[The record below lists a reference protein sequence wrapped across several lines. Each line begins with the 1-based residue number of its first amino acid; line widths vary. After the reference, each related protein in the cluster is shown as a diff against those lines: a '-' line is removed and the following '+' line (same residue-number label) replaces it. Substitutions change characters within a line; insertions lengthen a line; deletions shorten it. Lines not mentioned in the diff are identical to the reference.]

1 MTRLMYL
8 FLTTMLLVAC
18 QNHTAR
24 WESYNQGLPT
34 YATAITIAMQPTDPK
49 TIFVGTYDPPALW
62 RSDDGGDTWVRD
74 DRGLNDSAV
83 LVAHWDAPRARWLIG
98 AVSGLYTRADA
109 RDAWRRIGQNDYAVY
124 AIAQDRAGQ
133 LYIAYANGGIMRS
146 SDGENWVSLPMR
158 DPAPIVLAL
167 TASPDGQH
175 LFAGTSGQGLWI
187 SHDGGK
193 TWATV
198 DDLTDDYVSSL
209 FFDPELGIFA
219 SGSREVFRS
228 TDNGYTWTSLPDLKR
243 VFAFARA
250 SNGALYA
257 AMTGRVAKSRD
268 GNHWEFVGEGLR
280 VQDRIF
286 DLAIAPDDPNR
297 VYVAAADGVYRS
309 RDGGTTWTW
318 RSEGGGT
325 LPLLGYADVNALIW
339 DRAGRLLA
347 GTRAGIYRRT
357 SDAWMRDEQS
367 PSYSILSFAAAGDE
381 KTFYAGATI
390 GLLKSDD
397 GGETWRDVPSELT
410 GRGITG
416 IVVDP
421 RQPDHLYVRLLFER
435 VNESWDGGRTWVT
448 RWDGLGLT
456 RQVFALNL
464 DARERFFAGASD
476 GLFRWDA
483 ANARWQTIPTPFSNQ
498 AVLVTLTDPR
508 DANVIY
514 AGATDSL
521 WKSADGGATWNRWG
535 KGLENVTVAALAL
548 NPANARNA
556 FAGTRYKGLYVTH
569 DGGATWQSAW
579 TERLATSTVRA
590 MLFSADGKTIFVAT
604 DQGIWRGVFE

>member
-1 MTRLMYL
+1 MTRWMCLV
-8 FLTTMLLVAC
+8 LTTVMLVAC
-18 QNHTAR
+18 QNRTVR
-24 WESYNQGLPT
+24 WESFNQGLPT
-34 YATAITIAMQPTDPK
+34 YATVVTIAAQPTDPQ

-109 RDAWRRIGQNDYAVY
+109 RDAWHRIGHNDHTVH

-133 LYIAYANGGIMRS
+133 LYVAYANGGIARS
-146 SDGENWVSLPMR
+146 SDGENWVALPMR
-158 DPAPIVLAL
+158 DPAPIVLSVA
-167 TASPDGQH
+167 TSPDGQH
-175 LFAGTSGQGLWI
+175 LFAGTSGQGLWV

-198 DDLTDDYVSSL
+198 DDLTDDYVSTI
-209 FFDPELGIFA
+209 FFDSELGIFA
-219 SGSREVFRS
+219 SGSREVFCS
-228 TDNGYTWTSLPDLKR
+228 TDNGYTWASLPDLKR

-250 SNGALYA
+250 GNGALYA

-268 GNHWEFVGEGLR
+268 GEHWEIFDQGLR

-297 VYVAAADGVYRS
+297 VYVAAWDGVYRS
-309 RDGGTTWTW
+309 DDGGATWAR
-318 RSEGGGT
+318 RST
-325 LPLLGYADVNALIW
+325 VGYADVNALTW
-339 DRAGRLLA
+339 DRSGQLLA

-367 PSYSILSFAAAGDE
+367 PSYSILSFADAGDG
-381 KTFYAGATI
+381 KIFYAGATI

-410 GRGITG
+410 GRGIAG
-416 IVVDP
+416 IIVDP
-421 RQPDHLYVRLLFER
+421 HHAEHLYVRLYQER
-435 VNESWDGGRTWVT
+435 VNESWDGGQTWVT

-464 DARERFFAGASD
+464 DARERFFAGATD
-476 GLFRWDA
+476 GLFRWDS
-483 ANARWQTIPTPFSNQ
+483 ANARWQTIATPFANQ

-514 AGATDSL
+514 AGATDAL
-521 WKSADGGATWNRWG
+521 WKSADNGVTWNRWG
-535 KGLENVTVAALAL
+535 KGLESVTVAALAL
-548 NPANARNA
+548 NPNDARHA

-569 DGGATWQSAW
+569 DGGATWRPGW
-579 TERLATSTVRA
+579 TDRLATATVRA
-590 MLFSADGKTIFVAT
+590 ILFDTNGKTIFVAT